1 MLNAFAPA
9 CMTWPVMV
17 GPLQEHQPQYCLS
30 FPFAQRPGKNFI
42 LWGSTIRPLL
52 GTLPLS
58 QRQRQLLFWA
68 PIKPLSCLSW
78 DAVLHVSL
86 SQLSSANYASRK
98 ARRSYRAP
106 PVNSEPSLRSVG
118 SMSAALPPWCASHRG
133 PDPQQLSRGLGG
145 DSGMDIPIKM
155 LLLLSWDIL
164 RSQWTRLLMYQFMK
178 KKK

>member
-1 MLNAFAPA
+1 MKQEMLTTFAPA

-42 LWGSTIRPLL
+42 LWGSTICPLL

-58 QRQRQLLFWA
+58 QRQMQLLFWA

-86 SQLSSANYASRK
+86 SQISSANYAPSK
-98 ARRSYRAP
+98 ARHSYCAP
-106 PVNSEPSLRSVG
+106 PVNSEPSMRSVG
-118 SMSAALPPWCASHRG
+118 SMSAALLPWCASHRG
-133 PDPQQLSRGLGG
+133 PDPQRLIQRSGWGFRNGHSYQDALTAVLGH
-145 DSGMDIPIKM
+145 
-155 LLLLSWDIL
+155 
-164 RSQWTRLLMYQFMK
+164 T
-178 KKK
+178 